1 MSVHLLPDGRWVVH
15 YKIEGKL
22 KREYFGRGPE
32 AEKLARERNDAL
44 PLRSWKRRT
53 PEPGGVWFADLAQA
67 YLDAMAANLQEDS
80 RRNLIGKLN
89 SVILPQLG
97 KMRAIQVTPERID
110 TYVKTRLATGRT
122 LKDGSIHYPKRTT
135 IHRELTDI
143 SAILNWAVERRYLT
157 HNPIA
162 KYKKPRR
169 DDEVIQPPTLSEISA
184 LMAVAPPQLVRAL
197 GLSYYTGIRPGRS
210 ELLRR
215 KWSDVDWTAKSI
227 FVESARKGGLRTRQ
241 ISLHP
246 DLLKLLKTWW
256 KADKRLPTVP
266 ETIIHYEGRA
276 IGSLKTSWRTA
287 KKTAKIT
294 RRLRPYDLRHAFA
307 TQALRQ
313 AADLK
318 SVSELLG
325 HSRTDTTIRVYQHG
339 SAEMQRLAVEKLPS
353 VTLGNGS
360 KDAQRKKP
368 KKLKKIDG

>member
-1 MSVHLLPDGRWVVH
+1 M
-15 YKIEGKL
+15 
-22 KREYFGRGPE
+22 
-32 AEKLARERNDAL
+32 
-44 PLRSWKRRT
+44 
-53 PEPGGVWFADLAQA
+53 
-67 YLDAMAANLQEDS
+67 
-80 RRNLIGKLN
+80 
-89 SVILPQLG
+89 
-97 KMRAIQVTPERID
+97 
-110 TYVKTRLATGRT
+110 
-122 LKDGSIHYPKRTT
+122 
-135 IHRELTDI
+135 
-143 SAILNWAVERRYLT
+143 ERRYLT
-157 HNPIA
+157 HNPIS

-197 GLSYYTGIRPGRS
+197 GLSYYTGIRPGRA

-256 KADKRLPTVP
+256 KADKKLATVP
-266 ETIIHYEGRA
+266 ETIIHYEGQT

-287 KKTAKIT
+287 KKNAKIT

-307 TQALRQ
+307 TQSLRQ

-339 SAEMQRLAVEKLPS
+339 SAEIQRLAVEKLPS

-368 KKLKKIDG
+368 KKLNRIDV